1 MKKGTLF
8 NQKRAGFTLLE
19 LLVVISI
26 IGILLALG
34 VVAFTTAQRKGRD
47 AKRRAD
53 IKSIQDGFEQYY
65 ANEGSYGA
73 ICNAMYTF
81 NDPQIF
87 PAGAPMDPREGAY
100 PCSSAAAGYCV
111 CASLEADDGNAS
123 NASCNFSTASGYYCL
138 TNLQ

>member
-65 ANEGSYGA
+65 ASENGYGDCA
-73 ICNAMYTF
+73 DMYAS
-81 NDPQIF
+81 DIF